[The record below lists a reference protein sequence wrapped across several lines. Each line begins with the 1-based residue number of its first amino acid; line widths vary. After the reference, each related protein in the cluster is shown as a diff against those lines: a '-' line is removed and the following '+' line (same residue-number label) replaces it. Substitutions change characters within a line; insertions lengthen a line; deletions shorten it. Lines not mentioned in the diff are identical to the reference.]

1 MPTDSRIST
10 NRYLPCLL
18 TRLTDEH
25 PFTTVDSDYS
35 ESFSLDRLK
44 RDILQNLTMLLNAHV
59 APTEAERIRRLF
71 PEVGASGYLFGVDS
85 FVGRHNLTTHVDG
98 ILRHV
103 RDAIVRYEPRVV
115 PESVHVTLQE
125 KQNAG
130 RTGLDLC
137 ISCRLAVKPLTDDML
152 MRLQLDLETGEATF
166 TR

>member
-1 MPTDSRIST
+1 M
-10 NRYLPCLL
+10 
-18 TRLTDEH
+18 
-25 PFTTVDSDYS
+25 
-35 ESFSLDRLK
+35 
-44 RDILQNLTMLLNAHV
+44 
-59 APTEAERIRRLF
+59 
-71 PEVGASGYLFGVDS
+71 GASGYLFGVDS
-85 FVGRHNLTTHVDG
+85 FVGRHNLTTHVDS

-103 RDAIVRYEPRVV
+103 REAIVRFEPRVV

-125 KQNAG
+125 KQSAG

>member
-1 MPTDSRIST
+1 MPTDSRIRS

-25 PFTTVDSDYS
+25 PFSAADTDYT
-35 ESFSLDRLK
+35 ENFSLERLK
-44 RDILQNLTMLLNAHV
+44 RDILQNLAMLLNAHV
-59 APTEAERIRRLF
+59 APTESERIRRLF

-85 FVGRHNLTTHVDG
+85 FVGRHNLTTHGDS

-103 RDAIVRYEPRVV
+103 RDAIVRFEPRVV

>member
-1 MPTDSRIST
+1 MPTDSRIRS

-25 PFTTVDSDYS
+25 PFSAADTDYT
-35 ESFSLDRLK
+35 ENFSLERLK
-44 RDILQNLTMLLNAHV
+44 RDILQNLAMLLNAHV
-59 APTEAERIRRLF
+59 APTAAERIRRLF

-85 FVGRHNLTTHVDG
+85 FVGRHNLTTHVDS

-103 RDAIVRYEPRVV
+103 REAIVRFEPRVV

-125 KQNAG
+125 KQSAG

-137 ISCRLAVKPLTDDML
+137 IICRLAVKPLTDDML